1 MSTHTA
7 HLEIPDDVL
16 DSARMT
22 IDEMQV
28 ELAIHL
34 YEQKRLSIGK
44 ARELA
49 GLSLWQFRQILGSRQ
64 IEPHFDIEDFEQDL
78 ETLRGLDA

>member
-22 IDEMQV
+22 IDEIQV

-44 ARELA
+44 ARELP
-49 GLSLWQFRQILGSRQ
+49 GLSLWPPSSEPISSCSTNERVATPPTGS
-64 IEPHFDIEDFEQDL
+64 
-78 ETLRGLDA
+78 A